1 MSDIIEELRSA
12 LWAIWNRR
20 WLALGVAWGVCVL
33 GWLVVALVPNT
44 YESDARIFVQ
54 LDDML
59 ADQIGIAAST
69 RDKDIARVQSTLTS
83 DVNLEKIVRS
93 TRLGDHV
100 TNPLQMQSAVA
111 ALQKS
116 IVVVTQGDPGNNI
129 FKITATSGRR
139 DLYDAEDAQLA
150 QDIVQQMIYIFK
162 EQNLGGSRGQL
173 NDTIAFMDKQLAERS
188 KQLEDAEQRR
198 VAFEAKYP
206 DLVGG
211 SDAILAQLN
220 SNRAEL
226 RRVEADL
233 AAAQSS
239 LAAVDGQM
247 ASTPKTLTT
256 PESGGPRAAL
266 AQARANLASLQ
277 ARGLTESH
285 PDVIAAEKQ
294 IAMLSKQVQGPGGDY
309 GTPNP
314 AYTSLQ
320 SIRIERQSAVEA
332 LTSRAAALRQQVMQ
346 TEANQA
352 KEPAAA
358 AEAKQISRD
367 YDVLKDQYDKLLAD
381 REQLQLRG
389 QVETQHS
396 SVKFQVVDPP
406 NAPRKPSAPNRPL
419 LLFGVL
425 FVGIAAGC
433 GTAYGVGKLRS
444 TFATASKLE
453 TVFDLPV
460 VGTISL
466 ALTDAARALE
476 KKRRKLFYAGAGGL
490 CGVFLVLLAAE
501 FVQRGF
507 VA

>member
-1 MSDIIEELRSA
+1 MAGVLEELRTA
-12 LWAIWNRR
+12 LWTVWNRR
-20 WLALGVAWGVCVL
+20 WLALAVAWGVCVL
-33 GWLVVALVPNT
+33 GWLVIALVPNT

-59 ADQIGIAAST
+59 ADQIGITAAT

-93 TRLGDHV
+93 TKLGDKV
-100 TNPLQMQSAVA
+100 TTPVEMQSAVA

-116 IVVVTQGDPGNNI
+116 IVVLSQGDPGSNI

-139 DLYDAEDAQLA
+139 DMSDAENAQLA
-150 QDIVQQMIYIFK
+150 QDIVQQMIDIFK

-173 NDTIAFMDKQLAERS
+173 RDTIAFMDQQLADRS
-188 KQLEDAEQRR
+188 KQLEQAEQRR
-198 VAFEAKYP
+198 LAFEAKYP
-206 DLVGG
+206 DLAGG
-211 SDAILAQLN
+211 TDAILAQLN

-226 RRVEADL
+226 RSVEADL

-256 PESGGPRAAL
+256 PESGSPRAAL
-266 AQARANLASLQ
+266 AQARSNLAALQ

-294 IAMLSKQVQGPGGDY
+294 VAMLSKQVQGPAGDY
-309 GTPNP
+309 GPPNP

-320 SIRIERQSAVEA
+320 SIRIERQAAVEA
-332 LTSRAAALRQQVMQ
+332 LTSRAAALRQQIMA
-346 TEANQA
+346 TEANEAQ
-352 KEPAAA
+352 EPAAA

-389 QVETQHS
+389 QVETEHS
-396 SVKFQVVDPP
+396 SIKFQVVDPP
-406 NAPRKPSAPNRPL
+406 NAPRKPSSPNRPL

-425 FVGIAAGC
+425 LIGIAAGC
-433 GTAYGVGKLRS
+433 GTAYGVGRMRS

-453 TVFDLPV
+453 SVFELPV

-476 KKRRKLFYAGAGGL
+476 KKRRRLFYAGAGSLAGL
-490 CGVFLVLLAAE
+490 FLVLLAAE
-501 FVQRGF
+501 FVQRGL